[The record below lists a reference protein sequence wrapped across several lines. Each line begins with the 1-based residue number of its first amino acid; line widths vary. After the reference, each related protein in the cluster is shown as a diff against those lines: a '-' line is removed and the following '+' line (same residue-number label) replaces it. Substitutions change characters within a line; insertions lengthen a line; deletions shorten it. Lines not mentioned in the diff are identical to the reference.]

1 MVIHAFARLATAN
14 LRLVTR
20 PARRGTAASKPRED
34 THEASKQTG
43 RASRI
48 GSPLRAYLTAVTLA
62 DLTIL
67 VLPGAT

>member
-1 MVIHAFARLATAN
+1 MKQ
-14 LRLVTR
+14 
-20 PARRGTAASKPRED
+20 ASK
-34 THEASKQTG
+34 TG